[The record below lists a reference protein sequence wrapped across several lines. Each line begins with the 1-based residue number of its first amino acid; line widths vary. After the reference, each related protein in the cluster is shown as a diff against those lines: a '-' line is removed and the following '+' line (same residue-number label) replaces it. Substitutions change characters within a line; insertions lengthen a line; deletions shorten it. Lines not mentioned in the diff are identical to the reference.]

1 MFNQKIEI
9 LTLWI
14 IIKILLCDKIKAFD
28 INQINQTQKGKAL
41 DENINIKNP
50 INNNKI
56 RELQSSNYQPIRIYL
71 DTFRFN
77 TSISAFDFT
86 QAEIDLIHTALN
98 KAKDTLEKLI
108 KVQRESNVISAQEY
122 KTLIEDNFNR
132 NYFNDEIIYNN
143 LLQDK
148 DLIILIEYKSPQ
160 KCNEIPQILKT
171 KIGNGRPI
179 VGSIAFNPNDY
190 QIEDSKENKY
200 KLEFF
205 SSNFLHQ
212 FTHILGFNKTI
223 LGNKVQPKHI
233 KRLSGFDKQIVK
245 GTKLMEI
252 AKNYFKCTKNDFDGI
267 ELEEKKAKS
276 TCDDNLIHW
285 DSRILLG
292 DYMNVFPYVQEQ
304 VISEFT
310 LALLD
315 DFDFYEVNYY
325 TGGLMKFGKN
335 AGCEFLEQDCNE
347 PLENVDP
354 SKKTQRKSV
363 FKNEFCSSQS
373 KTTCTS
379 GRLSRG
385 ICENN
390 KNRDNLI
397 DDMNY
402 VRDEP
407 KSWVDYG
414 NKYAEYC
421 PISLSEREN
430 EEESAYSYIGNCYLG
445 ETENYG
451 RFAFYYGPNKTI
463 GYNYS
468 IFTPSF
474 FGENFSDTLQ
484 EIINFL

>member
-1 MFNQKIEI
+1 MQTKY
-9 LTLWI
+9 
-14 IIKILLCDKIKAFD
+14 
-28 INQINQTQKGKAL
+28 IN
-41 DENINIKNP
+41 
-50 INNNKI
+50 
-56 RELQSSNYQPIRIYL
+56 
-71 DTFRFN
+71 
-77 TSISAFDFT
+77 
-86 QAEIDLIHTALN
+86 
-98 KAKDTLEKLI
+98 
-108 KVQRESNVISAQEY
+108 
-122 KTLIEDNFNR
+122 
-132 NYFNDEIIYNN
+132 
-143 LLQDK
+143 
-148 DLIILIEYKSPQ
+148 
-160 KCNEIPQILKT
+160 
-171 KIGNGRPI
+171 
-179 VGSIAFNPNDY
+179 
-190 QIEDSKENKY
+190 
-200 KLEFF
+200 
-205 SSNFLHQ
+205 
-212 FTHILGFNKTI
+212 
-223 LGNKVQPKHI
+223 
-233 KRLSGFDKQIVK
+233 RLSGFNKQIVK
-245 GTKLMEI
+245 GTKLIET
-252 AKNYFKCTKNDFDGI
+252 ATKYFKCSNIDGI

-310 LALLD
+310 LALLED
-315 DFDFYEVNYY
+315 LEFYKVNYY

-335 AGCEFLEQDCNE
+335 AGCDFFDKDCNE
-347 PLENVDP
+347 PLENVD
-354 SKKTQRKSV
+354 STKKTQRKSI

-379 GRLSRG
+379 GRQSRG

-430 EEESAYSYIGNCYLG
+430 EEESVYSYIGNCYLG

-474 FGENFSDTLQ
+474 FGENFSDTFQ